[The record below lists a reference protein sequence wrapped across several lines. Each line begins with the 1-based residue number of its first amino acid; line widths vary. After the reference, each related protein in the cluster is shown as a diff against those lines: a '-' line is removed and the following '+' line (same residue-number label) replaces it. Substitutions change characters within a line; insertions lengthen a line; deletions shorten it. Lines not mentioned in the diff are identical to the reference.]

1 MALFVYIPFHFVSY
15 VKSKV
20 AQNQNRKNYLCNFTY
35 KKDLENFEVF
45 QSVSI
50 ETIESIKT
58 RD

>member
-1 MALFVYIPFHFVSY
+1 M

-20 AQNQNRKNYLCNFTY
+20 AQNQNQKNYLCNFDY
-35 KKDLENFEVF
+35 KKDLANFEAF
-45 QSVSI
+45 QRVSI

>member
-1 MALFVYIPFHFVSY
+1 M

-20 AQNQNRKNYLCNFTY
+20 AQNQNGKNYLCNFTY
-35 KKDLENFEVF
+35 KKDLANFEVF

-50 ETIESIKT
+50 ETIESLKT